1 VRASRITYV
10 GELGWEIYIPVEFA
24 PSVFDALMKEGEP
37 LGLRLA
43 GYHALN
49 SLRMEKGYRH
59 WGHDISDEDTPLQSG
74 LGFAVAWNKPSGF
87 LGKDALL
94 AQKAEGT
101 TRTLVQFALDT
112 PDALLYHNEP
122 ICRDGVIV
130 GRISSGMF
138 GHTLGKSLGM
148 GYVEHNT
155 KYASMLE
162 GVYEIEVAG
171 VRLKAQPSLIPFYDP
186 QSLRIKETVK

>member
-94 AQKAEGT
+94 AQKAAGT
-101 TRTLVQFALDT
+101 TRTLVQFALDA

-122 ICRDGVIV
+122 IWRDGAIV

-148 GYVEHNT
+148 GYVEHHA

-186 QSLRIKETVK
+186 QSLRIKEIAK